1 MPLPI
6 LALAIASFCIGTTEF
21 VIMGLLP
28 EVAADLGVTI
38 PAAGLLVTGYA
49 LGVVFGAPVVAMA
62 TAHLPRKPVLVGLAA
77 LFVVGNLFCAIAPN
91 YWLLMAARV
100 FTAFGHGAFFGIGSV
115 VAASLVPRN
124 KRASAIAL
132 MFAGLTL
139 ANILGVP
146 AGTALGEAFGWRA
159 TFLAVVGIGLTSV
172 AAIAWLVPSDVTEPS
187 GGGLRA
193 EVRVLG
199 KLQVWLAMLIAALTS
214 ASLFAVFTYIKP
226 YLTDVSGLSTAAV
239 TWVLLLFGAGMT
251 IGNIIGGR
259 LADWKLMPTVIATLL
274 LMALLFVAF
283 TEFGAIATVA
293 VGIVFLWGLLVFVVV
308 PPLQIRVVEAASEGP
323 NLAATL
329 NQGAFNV
336 GNASGAWIGG
346 VALSWGVSYAN
357 LPLVGA
363 VLALLAAS
371 VAVLLRSLDGP
382 LSSRRDSRRQHVGI
396 TRILRD
402 QPLFLPLSQQA
413 RVRMIGGI
421 GLAAAEKD
429 LRAMLNRIWA
439 FVESQ

>member
-28 EVAADLGVTI
+28 EVAASLQVNI
-38 PAAGLLVTGYA
+38 SSAGLLVTGYA

-62 TAHLPRKPVLVGLAA
+62 TAHLPRKRVLVGLAA
-77 LFVVGNLFCAIAPN
+77 LFVVGNLLCAIAPN
-91 YWLLMAARV
+91 YWMLMAARV

-124 KRASAIAL
+124 KRAIAIAL
-132 MFAGLTL
+132 MFSGLTL

-146 AGTALGEAFGWRA
+146 AGKALGEAFSWR
-159 TFLAVVGIGLTSV
+159 TPFLAVVGTGLISV
-172 AAIAWLVPSDVTEPS
+172 AAVAWLVPSDVAQPR
-187 GGGLRA
+187 GGGLRG
-193 EVRVLG
+193 ELRVLA
-199 KLQVWLAMLIAALTS
+199 KLQVWLAMLIAALAS

-239 TWVLLLFGAGMT
+239 TWVLLLFGVGMT

-259 LADWKLMPTVIATLL
+259 LADWKLMPTVIGTLL
-274 LMALLFVAF
+274 LLAVLFVGF
-283 TEFGAIATVA
+283 KEFGAIGSVA
-293 VGIVFLWGLLVFVVV
+293 IGMVFMWGLLLFVVV

-336 GNASGAWIGG
+336 GNAGGAWLGG
-346 VALSWGVSYAN
+346 IALNCGVSYAN

-363 VLALLAAS
+363 ALALVAVA
-371 VAVLLRSLDGP
+371 VAVLLQSLD
-382 LSSRRDSRRQHVGI
+382 RRTLR
-396 TRILRD
+396 TR
-402 QPLFLPLSQQA
+402 P
-413 RVRMIGGI
+413 
-421 GLAAAEKD
+421 AE
-429 LRAMLNRIWA
+429 
-439 FVESQ
+439 

>member
-1 MPLPI
+1 
-6 LALAIASFCIGTTEF
+6 
-21 VIMGLLP
+21 MGLLP
-28 EVAADLGVTI
+28 EVAADLGVSI
-38 PAAGLLVTGYA
+38 PSAGLLVTGYA
-49 LGVVFGAPVVAMA
+49 LGVVFGAPIVAMA
-62 TAHLPRKPVLVGLAA
+62 TARLPRKPVLVGLAA
-77 LFVVGNLFCAIAPN
+77 LFVIGNLFCAIAPN

-139 ANILGVP
+139 SNILGVP

-159 TFLAVVGIGLTSV
+159 TFLAVVGIGLISV
-172 AAIAWLVPSDVTEPS
+172 AAIAWLVPSDVAEPS
-187 GGGLRA
+187 GGGLLG
-193 EVRVLG
+193 ELRVLG
-199 KLQVWLAMLIAALTS
+199 KLQVWLAMLIASLAS

-226 YLTDVSGLSTAAV
+226 YLTDVSGLPTATV

-274 LMALLFVAF
+274 AMALLFAIF
-283 TEFGAIATVA
+283 TGLGAIASVA
-293 VGIVFLWGLLVFVVV
+293 VTIVFLWGMLIFIVV
-308 PPLQIRVVEAASEGP
+308 PPLQIRVVEAAAEGP

-336 GNASGAWIGG
+336 GNAGGAWIGG
-346 VALSWGVSYAN
+346 LAISWGVSYAN

-363 VLALLAAS
+363 ALALLAVA
-371 VAVLLRSLDGP
+371 VAVLSQSLD
-382 LSSRRDSRRQHVGI
+382 RRA
-396 TRILRD
+396 ILQA
-402 QPLFLPLSQQA
+402 QP
-413 RVRMIGGI
+413 
-421 GLAAAEKD
+421 AE
-429 LRAMLNRIWA
+429 
-439 FVESQ
+439 

>member
-28 EVAADLGVTI
+28 EVAADLGVSI
-38 PAAGLLVTGYA
+38 PSAGLLVTGYA
-49 LGVVFGAPVVAMA
+49 LGVVFGAPVIAVA
-62 TAHLPRKPVLVGLAA
+62 TAHMPRKPVLIGLAM
-77 LFVVGNLFCAIAPN
+77 LFVVGNLLCAIAPN

-139 ANILGVP
+139 SNILGVP
-146 AGTALGEAFGWRA
+146 GGTALGEAYGWRA
-159 TFLAVVGIGLTSV
+159 TFLAVVGIGLISV
-172 AAIAWLVPSDVTEPS
+172 AAIAWLVPAGITQPS
-187 GGGLRA
+187 GGGLLG

-199 KLQVWLAMLIAALTS
+199 KLQVWLAMLISALAS

-226 YLTDVSGLSTAAV
+226 YLTDVSGLSTATV
-239 TWVLLLFGAGMT
+239 TWVLLLFGGGMT

-259 LADWKLMPTVIATLL
+259 LADWKLMPTVIGTLL
-274 LMALLFVAF
+274 MLALLLVGFA
-283 TEFGAIATVA
+283 EFGAIAAVA
-293 VGIVFLWGLLVFVVV
+293 VFIVFLWGLLVFVIV
-308 PPLQIRVVEAASEGP
+308 PPLQIRVVEAASEAP

-329 NQGAFNV
+329 NQGAFNI
-336 GNASGAWIGG
+336 GNAAGAWVGG
-346 VALSWGVSYAN
+346 VALSLGVSYAN

-363 VLALLAAS
+363 ALALLAVA
-371 VAVLLRSLDGP
+371 VAVLSQTLDRQLLVTHPAQQLRP
-382 LSSRRDSRRQHVGI
+382 
-396 TRILRD
+396 
-402 QPLFLPLSQQA
+402 
-413 RVRMIGGI
+413 
-421 GLAAAEKD
+421 
-429 LRAMLNRIWA
+429 
-439 FVESQ
+439 